1 MKGDVIPACFQLT
14 LYFCPSACCAHEPD
28 MSHDGCMMVEPH
40 QHGERGFRQ
49 LKAATRAMSNWFLQG
64 RFISAGFL
72 RPLQPPFLRVPPHEP
87 VVD

>member
-1 MKGDVIPACFQLT
+1 MVGPNQL
-14 LYFCPSACCAHEPD
+14 
-28 MSHDGCMMVEPH
+28 
-40 QHGERGFRQ
+40 GERGFRQ
-49 LKAATRAMSNWFLQG
+49 LQAATRAIFFMSNWFLQG